1 MLGKTE
7 RHYTCRD
14 CHGSDIHSPFWI
26 DVNTREEK
34 GAYTAQGYPSRYR
47 IFWCG
52 TCEEPKQHSKIESH
66 IIGGE

>member
-34 GAYTAQGYPSRYR
+34 GAYNEGFHGSYR

-52 TCEEPKQHSKIESH
+52 TCEKPKHNRDIESH